1 MAIIAL
7 HRALAMVTTLVNE
20 YCPHLNAPES
30 VQRITKPVAAMR
42 RAFEHI
48 DERAQG
54 KVGASAKAD
63 IDALTI
69 FDQTDFI
76 ESSTL
81 RYKNYSLDF
90 EADILPALMD
100 SRELIVN
107 AIDSRVSLQATE

>member
-1 MAIIAL
+1 
-7 HRALAMVTTLVNE
+7 MVTTLVNE
-20 YCPHLNAPES
+20 YCTELHSPGS
-30 VQRITKPVAAMR
+30 VQRITTPVAAMR
-42 RAFEHI
+42 SAFEHI

-54 KVGASAKAD
+54 KVGWSRKAD

-81 RYKNYSLDF
+81 RYRNHSLDF

-100 SRELIVN
+100 SRELIV
-107 AIDSRVSLQATE
+107 IGVTQLDGECTWD